1 MRTLVKDQAV
11 LRKPCQPVT
20 LKKGLEI
27 GRELFK
33 FLRQWNRTHSHK
45 QGIGLS
51 APQIGIPSQVCVL
64 LVNKLELVLVN
75 PQIVHESDV
84 KVSVTEGCLSLPG
97 VQVQTSRNM
106 WVEVS
111 ADNLRENQVFGIDLR
126 KVTGKP
132 YEGMLLEGVCV
143 QHEIDHVFGIL
154 ITDRASN

>member
-1 MRTLVKDQAV
+1 MRTLVKNQAL
-11 LRKPCQPVT
+11 LRQPCQPVT

-27 GRELFK
+27 GRELFR
-33 FLRQWNRTHSHK
+33 FLRQWNKTHLHK

-51 APQIGIPSQVCVL
+51 APQIGISAQVCVL

-75 PQIVHESDV
+75 PKIIQQSDV
-84 KVSVTEGCLSLPG
+84 KVSFTDGCLSLPG
-97 VQVQTSRNM
+97 VQVQTSRHM

-143 QHEIDHVFGIL
+143 QHEVDHLRGIL
-154 ITDRASN
+154 ITDRAQ

>member
-1 MRTLVKDQAV
+1 MRTLVKDQAA
-11 LRKPCQPVT
+11 LKKPCQPVT

-33 FLRQWNRTHSHK
+33 FLRQWNRTYLHK

-51 APQIGIPSQVCVL
+51 APQIGILYQVCVL
-64 LVNKLELVLVN
+64 SVNKLELVLVN
-75 PQIVHESDV
+75 PQIVQHSEV
-84 KVSVTEGCLSLPG
+84 KISVTEACLSLPG
-97 VQVQTSRNM
+97 VKVQTSRYM

-143 QHEIDHVFGIL
+143 QHEVDHLRGIL
-154 ITDRASN
+154 ITDRAQ